1 MTEHAKKGDI
11 MTRRVITL
19 FVLLMFATVGFAF
32 GGGTQESEG
41 STLWSRIEGRESLV
55 VATSGTLFPAS
66 FYSEDDELTGYDVE
80 VMRAVAAQLGLEID
94 FRIMAFDAM
103 LSGIQSGQV
112 DAAIN
117 DIGRTAQR
125 DEMVD
130 FSEPYKYSFATLM
143 VREDDLSGIESI
155 EDLEGKV
162 HAGEATT
169 TFSRVMRSYGAEILT
184 YDNATNDQYLRDLE
198 IGRSD
203 VIMNDY
209 YLQRLAIQYLP
220 DFDVTLH
227 PDLRFWLEPAGSH
240 IVIPDGADEL
250 KSRLDNA
257 LADLREDGTLSE
269 LSASFFGGDDVS
281 TRPNVDQEDFIV
293 VDLDELPE

>member
-1 MTEHAKKGDI
+1 

-19 FVLLMFATVGFAF
+19 SILLLFATVGLAF
-32 GGGTQESEG
+32 GRGRPESAG
-41 STLWSRIEGRESLV
+41 STAWSRIEERGSIV

-66 FYSEDDELTGYDVE
+66 FYSEDDELTGFDVE
-80 VMRAVAAQLGLEID
+80 VMRAVAAELGLEVD

-103 LSGIQSGQV
+103 LGGMQSGQV
-112 DAAIN
+112 DAAVN
-117 DIGRTAQR
+117 DVSRTAER
-125 DEMVD
+125 EEIVD

-143 VREDDLSGIESI
+143 VREDDLSGIETV

-169 TFSRVMRSYGAEILT
+169 TYSRVMRSYGAEILT

-198 IGRSD
+198 LGRTD

-209 YLQRLAIQYLP
+209 YLQRLAIQFMP
-220 DFDVTLH
+220 EFEVTLH

-240 IVIPDGADEL
+240 VVIPEGADEL
-250 KSRLDNA
+250 KSRVDEA
-257 LADLREDGTLSE
+257 LADLREDGALAE
-269 LSASFFGGDDVS
+269 ISASFFNGDDVS
-281 TRPNVDQEDFIV
+281 TRPDVERENLIV
-293 VDLDELPE
+293 IDLDELPE

>member
-1 MTEHAKKGDI
+1 

-19 FVLLMFATVGFAF
+19 SILLVFATVALAF
-32 GGGTQESEG
+32 GRGRPESAG
-41 STLWSRIEGRESLV
+41 SSAWSRIEERESLV

-66 FYSEDDELTGYDVE
+66 FYSEDDELTGFDVE
-80 VMRAVAAQLGLEID
+80 VMRAVAAELGLAVD

-103 LSGIQSGQV
+103 LGGIQSGQV
-112 DAAIN
+112 DAAVN
-117 DIGRTAQR
+117 DVNRTAER

-143 VREDDLSGIESI
+143 VREDDLSGIETV
-155 EDLEGKV
+155 EELEGKV

-198 IGRSD
+198 LGRTD

-209 YLQRLAIQYLP
+209 YLQRLAIQFMP
-220 DFDVTLH
+220 DFEVTLH

-250 KSRLDNA
+250 KSRVDEA
-257 LADLREDGTLSE
+257 LADLREDGTLADI
-269 LSASFFGGDDVS
+269 SANFFGGDDVS
-281 TRPNVDQEDFIV
+281 TRPDVEEEGFIV
-293 VDLDELPE
+293 IDLDELPE

>member
-1 MTEHAKKGDI
+1 
-11 MTRRVITL
+11 MTRRLVTL
-19 FVLLMFATVGFAF
+19 SILLVLAAAGLAF
-32 GGGTQESEG
+32 GSGRPESAG
-41 STLWSRIEGRESLV
+41 AGAWDRIEERGTIV

-66 FYSEDDELTGYDVE
+66 FYSEADELTGFDVE
-80 VMRAVAAQLGLEID
+80 VMRAVASELGLEVD

-103 LSGIQSGQV
+103 LGGIQSGQV
-112 DAAIN
+112 DAAVN
-117 DIGRTAQR
+117 DINRTAER

-130 FSEPYKYSFATLM
+130 FSDPYKYSFATLM
-143 VREDDLSGIESI
+143 VRAEDLSGIETV

-169 TFSRVMRSYGAEILT
+169 TYSRVMRSYGAEILT

-198 IGRSD
+198 LGRTD

-209 YLQRLAIQYLP
+209 YLQRLAIQFMP
-220 DFDVTLH
+220 EFDVTLH

-240 IVIPDGADEL
+240 VVIPNGADEL
-250 KSRLDNA
+250 KARIDEALD
-257 LADLREDGTLSE
+257 DLRADGTLAGI
-269 LSASFFGGDDVS
+269 SASFFDGDDVS
-281 TRPNVDQEDFIV
+281 TRPDVEEEGFIV